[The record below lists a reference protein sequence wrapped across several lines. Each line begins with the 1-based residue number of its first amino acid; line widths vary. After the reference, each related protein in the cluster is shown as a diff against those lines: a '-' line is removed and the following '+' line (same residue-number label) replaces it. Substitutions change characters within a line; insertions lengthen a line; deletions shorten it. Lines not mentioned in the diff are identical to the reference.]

1 MLDATVCTSGR
12 TRPYI
17 DGDTETPNGVLRTHC
32 ARHYGEP
39 VRLRRG
45 ACVLPGDTILVVHFT
60 EKAIALGFAQAHT
73 LAYDDLCYIA
83 QWLKEDNARRYGI
96 TAVHCQ
102 AILAPTLKAGGFE
115 LHPFTRYKEPWLRL
129 YLEGW
134 IILFHPK
141 GIARFARGCQPV
153 VNGWQ
158 SLRDLFELA
167 ARLRSG
173 QPPH

>member
-1 MLDATVCTSGR
+1 M
-12 TRPYI
+12 
-17 DGDTETPNGVLRTHC
+17 
-32 ARHYGEP
+32 
-39 VRLRRG
+39 
-45 ACVLPGDTILVVHFT
+45 HFT

-102 AILAPTLKAGGFE
+102 ATLAPTLKAGGFE